1 MAQTEAVV
9 NALKDVL
16 KARGVTYARLARGLR
31 LSEASVKRVFA
42 ERTFTLERLDQ
53 ICALIGI
60 EITDLA
66 RMVRQEA
73 ESPAQLSWDQEKQ
86 LVSDPKLLLVGV
98 HALNNWTIDEIVET
112 YALSKAEC
120 IRQLAHLDRLGIID
134 LLPNNKIRVRVT
146 QNFSWLPD
154 GPIQQYFH
162 ARVQDDF
169 FRSHF
174 DGAGELMLFVSGMLS
189 RPSLSALQSRLRKL
203 RAEFSELH
211 YQDLGLPLAERF
223 GTSMLLAARPWTPDS
238 FKRFQRKSARR
249 TTPPAA
255 EPSAFRKTRPLV
267 R

>member
-1 MAQTEAVV
+1 MRTMICCGCVADKGPFRTVRCSKFGTDERGAATGHAFGEADRQFHVRV
-9 NALKDVL
+9 I
-16 KARGVTYARLARGLR
+16 ARPW
-31 LSEASVKRVFA
+31 SSN
-42 ERTFTLERLDQ
+42 
-53 ICALIGI
+53 
-60 EITDLA
+60 
-66 RMVRQEA
+66 
-73 ESPAQLSWDQEKQ
+73 QEKE

-112 YALSKAEC
+112 YALSKSEC
-120 IRQLAHLDRLGIID
+120 IRQLARLDRLGIID

-211 YQDLGLPLAERF
+211 HQDLELPLAERF
-223 GTSMLLAARPWTPDS
+223 GTSMLLAVRPWTPDS
-238 FKRFQRKSARR
+238 FKRFQRKSTRR
-249 TTPPAA
+249 TTSPAA
-255 EPSAFRKTRPLV
+255 ESSAFREARRPV